1 MYKLHYFKKSQTGI
15 CADDF
20 KNAKKVDTINLNF
33 ILSLSDLKKF
43 VTPLSRRYVGKFA
56 IVTMN
61 NNDKYYID
69 ENSFAYL
76 LEALGRMLVR
86 VSY

>member
-20 KNAKKVDTINLNF
+20 KNATEVDTINLKLL
-33 ILSLSDLKKF
+33 LSLSDLQKF
-43 VTPLSRRYVGKFA
+43 RGPLTGKYIGKFA
-56 IVTMN
+56 LVTMS

-69 ENSFAYL
+69 ENSFVDL
-76 LEALGRMLVR
+76 SETLSK
-86 VSY
+86 VSV